1 MPWRRWY
8 CFMQIKG
15 SLSDMILIYNTIH
28 LPLTIQMS
36 HNNDNTT
43 HLPLTIQ
50 MSRSNSKKGV
60 QLLDPPASDP
70 TPRKTQSGRT

>member
-1 MPWRRWY
+1 MSHNN
-8 CFMQIKG
+8 G
-15 SLSDMILIYNTIH
+15 NTTHLPLTIQMSHNNDTTH

-70 TPRKTQSGRT
+70 TPRKAQSGRT